1 MTAPLNPSRRQFLVK
16 LAGSGLVIGS
26 APASLA
32 VVPALDSAA
41 GLAQPFLHIAPD
53 NTVTVLAKHLDMGQ
67 GIWTGLASIIAE
79 ELDADWAQVRVEGA
93 PADKA
98 LYKNLTFGFQTTG
111 GSTSIANSWQQ
122 HREAGASARAM
133 LVAAAAAQ
141 WQVPAAEIS
150 VNSGV
155 LSHASG
161 RRATFGELAALA
173 AAQALPAA
181 VTLKDP
187 SQFKLLGKPLRRV
200 DAQDKSRG
208 APLFGI
214 DQRLPGMQIALL
226 QRAPLFGATV
236 RRLDASS
243 ALAVAGVR
251 EVLILGPERK
261 AVAVLADNTWAA
273 MQGRRALKI
282 EWDDSLAEKRSSAQ
296 LSAEFKALA
305 ASGAGAIECLKRG
318 DAARAMATAAQ
329 VIEAEFEA
337 PYLAHAAM
345 EPLAALGTFKDGRC
359 EIWGGI
365 QNQSGDQAAAARILG
380 LAIEQVQLHT
390 LYAGGSFGRRATFSN
405 DWIAELAQ
413 VLKATAGRYPVKL
426 MWTREDDLTA
436 GYYRPMNVHRIKA
449 GLDAGGK
456 LVALQQTLVAQ
467 SFLFKPGS
475 PPRPDPTVFEGN
487 LPARY
492 EVADASVDW
501 INPAVGVPVQMYRAL
516 GYNHTTFSKEVMMDE
531 LARAAGR
538 DALAFRLA
546 HLGSSPAHLRQ
557 ATVLRIAATMAGWG
571 RGKLPKGQAL
581 GLAVQEAYGSFVAQV
596 ALVRLLDDGRPQVDK
611 VWCAVDC
618 GFALN
623 PDIVRAQ
630 MEGGIGFG
638 INLALHGGITLAEGG
653 HVEQSNFHDYPVLRL
668 TEMPRSIE
676 VHLVPSALPPTG
688 VGEPGSVPIA
698 AAVAN
703 AFARLT
709 GKAVRGL
716 PLG

>member
-1 MTAPLNPSRRQFLVK
+1 MNPSRRQFLVK

-596 ALVRLLDDGRPQVDK
+596 ALVRLIEDGRPQVDK